1 MGDDLD
7 DSVELMRE
15 VLRTTPDEDP
25 LKPRLLDRLGYFLF
39 NRYIQTR
46 AIDDLDEA
54 ILIARQAVNAPLE
67 DELTKAGALLNFGIR
82 IGERY
87 KESQSVSDF
96 DEALLALQQ
105 AGNGSD
111 SQESAGACYHL
122 GKLFRYK
129 FQESQA
135 LADIDEAIRLTR
147 LAVAAGHEQLGGRLA
162 FLSHLDECLYDR
174 YLITSDVGNLEEAIE
189 VAREALDAAPEDHEE
204 YPRLLINLGIRL
216 GNDTNTTANLE
227 EAIRCMRQAVDMLP
241 GDHPGRAMALSNL
254 GFHLGRRCGR
264 LDTVA
269 DLDEAIRLSR
279 EAVEISPADDPERA
293 MYLNNLGTQL
303 NDKYLRSG
311 NVASLNE
318 AIQCSQEAVDAT
330 PEGHPDMVI
339 CLSNLGAQLGDR
351 YARTTAFS
359 DLEEAI
365 QSLRRAVNATPRT
378 HQNLAALLTLLASQ
392 LSRRY
397 SRTNDEDDLEEAIR
411 TTREALDRSPEG
423 QPDRMERLDLL
434 AILLDQ
440 KYLETGMVT
449 DLKEAILVARQ
460 AVIATP
466 QEHPI
471 RANVLNNL
479 GDELGNLYLRTGD
492 MNDLEE
498 AITYLQQA
506 ADLMSPDN
514 PNLSAVLGN
523 LGDQLNRRYSI
534 TGMAHD
540 RRDAIAHYETALHLE
555 HSFTL
560 SRIWAGRSI
569 LDCAPDWQ
577 QAYEAASL
585 TVDLIP
591 RLSSRSIQ
599 NSDRRHTLGQVVGL
613 ASDVAAVALQAGQ
626 TPLVALRHLEQGRG
640 VLGASMEEVRSD
652 MLSLR
657 DKEPELAEQFVRVRD
672 ELETGATTRRPR
684 LDGEASS
691 DVSLQALARRR
702 YEARKEFDRLV
713 AKIHSLPGF
722 ADFLLPPSEADIRAA
737 ARCGPVVVIN
747 VSKHRCDALLVETHQ
762 VRVVPLPQLSKDEV
776 QEKAE
781 EGNLESY
788 EVLEWLWDKVTG
800 PILHA
805 LGFGCAPPPSEEE
818 GWPRVWWIPT
828 GPLSKFPLHA
838 AGYHHARSGETV
850 LDRVMSSYASSI
862 RALTTCRQR
871 QQQQVQ
877 HPSSGATG
885 KALLVAMEHTPGK
898 DRLPSAPREVG
909 VVRDLCES
917 MSLQPVEPSRGNKE
931 EVEACLRTCRIFHF
945 AGHGGTDARDA
956 GNSRLVLADG
966 ALHVSELLEIRLA
979 DELAPPF
986 LAYLSACGTGR
997 IRDEKSVDE
1006 SVHLM
1011 SAFQLAGFRH
1021 VVGTLWSV
1029 VDDVCVDVA
1038 RLTYRGLRDRGLTD
1052 ASVCR
1057 GLHDASRALRD
1068 LGVEEPEDVEDG
1080 YLWSERDAARG
1091 PRDVDADHA
1100 GALASWAPYVHF
1112 GV

>member
-1 MGDDLD
+1 MGYDLD
-7 DSVELMRE
+7 EIVDYTRE
-15 VLRTTPDEDP
+15 ELRTTLDGDP
-25 LKPRLLDRLGYFLF
+25 ARPRLLDGLGYLLF
-39 NRYIQTR
+39 NRYIETR
-46 AIDDLDEA
+46 AMVDLNEA
-54 ILIARQAVNAPLE
+54 IDIARQAVNVPLE
-67 DELTKAGALLNFGIR
+67 DESTKTGALLAFGIR

-87 KESQSVSDF
+87 SESQCPSDF
-96 DEALLALQQ
+96 DEALRALQQ
-105 AGNGSD
+105 AGDRSD
-111 SQESAGACYHL
+111 NPESAGAWYHL

-129 FQESQA
+129 FRETQA
-135 LADIDEAIRLTR
+135 PADIDEAIRLTR
-147 LAVAAGHEQLGGRLA
+147 LAVAAGHEELAGRLS

-174 YLITSDVGNLEEAIE
+174 YLNTGDVGNLEEAIGI
-189 VAREALDAAPEDHEE
+189 ARRALDAAPEDHGD

-227 EAIRCMRQAVDMLP
+227 EAIQYMRQAVNMLP
-241 GDHPGRAMALSNL
+241 GDHPRRAMALSNL
-254 GFHLGRRCGR
+254 GYHLGRRCGR
-264 LDTVA
+264 LGTTA
-269 DLDEAIRLSR
+269 DLDEAIRLLR
-279 EAVEISPADDPERA
+279 EAVRISPADDPDRA
-293 MYLNNLGTQL
+293 MYLNNLGIQL
-303 NDKYLRSG
+303 SEKFLRSG
-311 NVASLNE
+311 NVASINE
-318 AIQCSQEAVDAT
+318 AIQCSQQAVDAT
-330 PEGHPDMVI
+330 TEDHPDMVI

-351 YARTTAFS
+351 FLRTTAFS

-365 QSLRRAVNATPRT
+365 QSLRQAVKATPQT
-378 HQNLAALLTLLASQ
+378 HQNLAALLTLLAIQ

-397 SRTNDEDDLEEAIR
+397 SRTKDEDDLEEAIR
-411 TTREALDRSPEG
+411 TSRQALDRSPEG
-423 QPDRMERLDLL
+423 HPDRMERLDIL
-434 AILLDQ
+434 AILLGQ
-440 KYLETGMVT
+440 KYSETGMIT
-449 DLKEAILVARQ
+449 DLEEAILVARQ
-460 AVIATP
+460 AVSATT

-471 RANVLNNL
+471 RASVLNNL
-479 GDELGNLYLRTGD
+479 GDELGNLYLRTED

-506 ADLMSPDN
+506 ADLMSPND

-523 LGDQLNRRYSI
+523 LGDQLNRRYSK

-540 RRDAIAHYETALHLE
+540 RRDAIRHYQTALHLE
-555 HSFTL
+555 HSLTL

-569 LDCAPDWQ
+569 LDCAVDWQ

-591 RLSSRSIQ
+591 RLSSRSIP

-652 MLSLR
+652 MLNLR
-657 DKEPELAEQFVRVRD
+657 DKEPELAEQFVRIRD
-672 ELETGATTRRPR
+672 ELETGATWKPR
-684 LDGEASS
+684 LDGKVS
-691 DVSLQALARRR
+691 DVSLRALAHRR
-702 YEARKEFDRLV
+702 YEARKEFDKLV
-713 AKIHSLPGF
+713 AKIQELPGF
-722 ADFLLPPSEADIRAA
+722 ADFLLPPSETDIKAA

-762 VRVVPLPQLSKDEV
+762 VRVVPLPQLSKEEV

-781 EGNLESY
+781 EGNPESY
-788 EVLEWLWDKVTG
+788 EVLEWLWDKVAQ

-805 LGFGCAPPPSEEE
+805 LGFGCAPPSGE
-818 GWPRVWWIPT
+818 GWPHVWWIPT

-838 AGYHHARSGETV
+838 AGYHHARSAETV

-871 QQQQVQ
+871 QQAQ
-877 HPSSGATG
+877 PPGAG
-885 KALLVAMEHTPGK
+885 QALLVAMEHTPGK
-898 DRLPSAPREVG
+898 DMLPSAPKEVA

-917 MSLQPVEPSRGNKE
+917 MSLQPVEPSRGKE
-931 EVEACLRTCRIFHF
+931 EVEACLRACTVFHF

-966 ALHVSELLEIRLA
+966 ALHVSELLEMSLA
-979 DELAPPF
+979 ELTPF

-997 IRDEKSVDE
+997 VRDEKSVDE
-1006 SVHLM
+1006 SIHLM

-1029 VDDVCVDVA
+1029 MDDVCVRVA
-1038 RLTYRGLRDRGLTD
+1038 RLTYQGLRDRGLTD
-1052 ASVCR
+1052 TSICR

-1068 LGVEEPEDVEDG
+1068 LDVEAPSDAQDG
-1080 YLWSERDAARG
+1080 SPWPERAAARG
-1091 PRDVDADHA
+1091 PRDIDADHE
-1100 GALASWAPYVHF
+1100 GALAPWAPYVHF

>member
-1 MGDDLD
+1 MGDNLD
-7 DSVELMRE
+7 DIVERMRE
-15 VLRTTPDEDP
+15 VLRTTPDGDP
-25 LKPRLLDRLGYFLF
+25 LKPRLLDRLGYYLF

-46 AIDDLDEA
+46 SMDDLDEA
-54 ILIARQAVNAPLE
+54 ILIPRQAINTPLE
-67 DELTKAGALLNFGIR
+67 DESTKLEALLALGIR

-87 KESQSVSDF
+87 SESQSASDF
-96 DEALLALQQ
+96 DEALRTLQQ
-105 AGNGSD
+105 AGNRSANP
-111 SQESAGACYHL
+111 ESAGAWYHL
-122 GKLFRYK
+122 GKLFKYRFK
-129 FQESQA
+129 ETQA

-147 LAVAAGHEQLGGRLA
+147 LAVAAGHEELGGRLA

-174 YLITSDVGNLEEAIE
+174 YLNTSDVDNLREAIE
-189 VAREALDAAPEDHEE
+189 VARKALDTAPEDNEE

-216 GNDTNTTANLE
+216 GNETNTTADLE
-227 EAIRCMRQAVDMLP
+227 EACRCMRQAVDMLP

-264 LDTVA
+264 LDTIA

-303 NDKYLRSG
+303 SDKYLRSG
-311 NVASLNE
+311 NIASLNE

-330 PEGHPDMVI
+330 PEDHPDMVI

-365 QSLRRAVNATPRT
+365 QTLRQAVNATSQT

-397 SRTNDEDDLEEAIR
+397 SRTKDEDDLEEAIR
-411 TTREALDRSPEG
+411 TTRQALDRSPEG
-423 QPDRMERLDLL
+423 HPDRMERLDLL

-440 KYLETGMVT
+440 KYWETGMIT

-460 AVIATP
+460 AVSATP
-466 QEHPI
+466 EGHPV
-471 RANVLNNL
+471 RAGVLNNL
-479 GDELGNLYLRTGD
+479 GDELGNLFLRTED

-498 AITYLQQA
+498 AITYLQHA
-506 ADLMSPDN
+506 ADFMSPNN

-534 TGMAHD
+534 TGMPHD
-540 RRDAIAHYETALHLE
+540 RQDAIGHYQTALHLE

-569 LDCAPDWQ
+569 LDCAQDWH

-585 TVDLIP
+585 TADLIP

-613 ASDVAAVALQAGQ
+613 ASDVAAIALQAGQ

-640 VLGASMEEVRSD
+640 VLGASMEEVRAD
-652 MLSLR
+652 MVSLR
-657 DKEPELAEQFVRVRD
+657 TKEPELAEQFVRVRD
-672 ELETGATTRRPR
+672 ELETGATTWRPRR
-684 LDGEASS
+684 LDGKASS

-713 AKIHSLPGF
+713 ARIQSLPGF
-722 ADFLLPPSEADIRAA
+722 ADFLLPPSEADTMAA

-762 VRVVPLPQLSKDEV
+762 VRVVPLAQLSKDEV

-781 EGNLESY
+781 EGDLESY
-788 EVLEWLWDKVTG
+788 EVLEWLWDKVAE

-805 LGFGCAPPPSEEE
+805 LGFECAPSPSEEE
-818 GWPRVWWIPT
+818 VWPHVWWIPT

-871 QQQQVQ
+871 QQ
-877 HPSSGATG
+877 PSSGG
-885 KALLVAMEHTPGK
+885 PGQALLVAMEHTPGK
-898 DRLPSAPREVG
+898 DTLPSAPKEVA
-909 VVRDLCES
+909 VVRTLCES
-917 MSLQPVEPSRGNKE
+917 MSLQPVEPRRGNKE
-931 EVEACLRTCRIFHF
+931 EVEACLRTCTVFHF
-945 AGHGGTDARDA
+945 AGHGGTDAHDA

-979 DELAPPF
+979 EELAPPF

-1038 RLTYRGLRDRGLTD
+1038 RLTYQGLRDRGLTD

-1068 LGVEEPEDVEDG
+1068 LGIEDEPEDNQDG
-1080 YLWSERDAARG
+1080 SPWAERDVARG

-1100 GALASWAPYVHF
+1100 GALAPWAPYVHF